1 MISISCTDAY
11 VLFEQ
16 TLWTSVINVSF
27 SYCVKKSYS
36 SATMIYLGIG
46 GTRTKTYSA
55 YEPYSEPRY
64 WYIEDGGE
72 INDTN
77 FNIGLLRQSTVY
89 YHGK

>member
-1 MISISCTDAY
+1 
-11 VLFEQ
+11 
-16 TLWTSVINVSF
+16 
-27 SYCVKKSYS
+27 
-36 SATMIYLGIG
+36 MIYLGIG